1 MVWVDYLILI
11 VIGMSMLI
19 SLVRGFVKEAVSLVI
34 WVCAFFVASTFYQQ
48 LAAYLVNIQ
57 DDVLR
62 NAAAIGILFVATLIL
77 GAMINYIIGQL
88 VDKTGLTGTDRVL
101 GLVFG
106 GLRGA
111 LVVSAALFFLDVFTP
126 APSSQWWQD
135 SMLIPEFR
143 VVIEWFFAY
152 VESSSSFL
160 S

>member
-1 MVWVDYLILI
+1 MVWVDYLILTL
-11 VIGMSMLI
+11 IGISMLI
-19 SLVRGFVKEAVSLVI
+19 SLVRGFVKEAVSLAI

-48 LAAYLVNIQ
+48 LAGYLVNIQ

-106 GLRGA
+106 ALRGV
-111 LVVSAALFFLDVFTP
+111 LVASAALFFLDVFTP

>member
-1 MVWVDYLILI
+1 MVWVDYLIFI
-11 VIGMSMLI
+11 VIGLSMLI
-19 SLVRGFVKEAVSLVI
+19 SLIRGFVKEAISLAI

-48 LAAYLVNIQ
+48 LAAYLVNIE
-57 DDVLR
+57 DNVLR

-77 GAMINYIIGQL
+77 GAMVNYIIAQL
-88 VDKTGLTGTDRVL
+88 VDKTGLSGTDRIL

-106 GLRGA
+106 GLRGV
-111 LVVSAALFFLDVFTP
+111 LIVSASLFFLDVFTP
-126 APSSQWWQD
+126 APSSDWWQG
-135 SMLIPEFR
+135 STLIPEFR